1 MANVYLALE
10 NNLEIITCV
19 NKIDLPNADAEKVM
33 QEVESTIGL
42 DTSNSIKCSAKTGV
56 YVTYSLLRILLKP
69 HKFNDNTLTRKVSIQ
84 YHDSVFILYR
94 TLPTS
99 GLGIED
105 ILEAIVHTLP
115 PPVADSTLP
124 LRALIFDS
132 YYDAYRGVVVFFRVV
147 DGEIRKGDK
156 IRFMNSGVEY
166 EVLEV
171 GVMTPVQVKVDVLR
185 YNYLI
190 AVLSY
195 VYTVSF
201 LHCKQTSYL

>member
-33 QEVESTIGL
+33 LEVESTIGL
-42 DTSNSIKCSAKTGV
+42 DTSNSIKCSAKTGTSSSLTTPCGLCTENPILIGWTAISN
-56 YVTYSLLRILLKP
+56 YLSSLSLSLLHTISKTSER
-69 HKFNDNTLTRKVSIQ
+69 NTT
-84 YHDSVFILYR
+84 
-94 TLPTS
+94 T
-99 GLGIED
+99 GLGVED

-115 PPVADSTLP
+115 APKADSSLP

-147 DGEIRKGDK
+147 DGEVRKGDK
-156 IRFMNSGVEY
+156 IRFMNSGIEY

-185 YNYLI
+185 
-190 AVLSY
+190 
-195 VYTVSF
+195 
-201 LHCKQTSYL
+201 